1 MELAILNYVEHQRAV
16 GMFTQIVQIEMK
28 LTAMLESVDQF
39 KYFGNMN
46 HFNRPVLIEDS
57 RSDRSWYGQITHI
70 SYTQMENYVQLR
82 LIMICED
89 PKQKEYKRLDEKYP
103 HGCHKCGKILFFKE
117 LLKANKELTGEA
129 LATLWKREEVE
140 FYCCSCYRGR
150 ERFQT
155 ESEQI
160 SSFFHEYEQNP
171 HPNPLNHIAISTPR
185 QSYFWANVR
194 DRLRP
199 GDLLQRADDGGLEPI
214 GFVNGFTYG
223 ERNDGVYA
231 LAHSYELHGQMR
243 VNHELG
249 ILERRPRQADKIIH
263 DKIKNKKIRRFITKC
278 VKKVIFWTKFWIF

>member
-1 MELAILNYVEHQRAV
+1 MELAILKCVEHQRAV
-16 GMFTQIVQIEMK
+16 GMFSQIVQIEVR

-39 KYFGNMN
+39 RYLGNMDRWN
-46 HFNRPVLIEDS
+46 SPITIEDI

-70 SYTQMENYVQLR
+70 SYTKMENYVQLR
-82 LIMICED
+82 LRMICED

-103 HGCHKCGKILFFKE
+103 HGCYKCGKILFFKE

-185 QSYFWANVR
+185 PSYYWAHVQEGMR
-194 DRLRP
+194 QGQP
-199 GDLLQRADDGGLEPI
+199 LQQGNNGLEPI

-223 ERNDGVYA
+223 ERNDGVDA
-231 LAHSYELHGQMR
+231 LAHAYELHGQMR

-263 DKIKNKKIRRFITKC
+263 DKIKKNKIRRFITKC
-278 VKKVIFWTKFWIF
+278 VKKVLFWTK